1 MGFNDQFKYRDLFSQ
16 CPVCDKVYDEYWKIV
31 NHIRKTKDQPHQI
44 FLEKQE
50 AQFIDVYLSSP
61 RQKLHDNLA
70 IHKNIFAGTS
80 FAHTS
85 KILRNKYT
93 EEELENLR
101 KERISATLSGVAKT
115 PEHNKKVS
123 KAVEQAWKDGKF
135 DTEEIKQ
142 ARQRGYDQRRSYRGK
157 NNPMYGKP
165 SPRGA
170 GRGKGGIR
178 QDLGHYVRS
187 RWEANVCRICLYYQR
202 EYEYE
207 QDRFSVVIDGT
218 DYTYCPDLYFP
229 KKKLYYE
236 IKGHARSS
244 SEWHCTCK
252 TCIKNKKIMPAV
264 IEQYGIR
271 LILVGKYEYM
281 RMRRLFMHQIPNWEN
296 ER

>member
-1 MGFNDQFKYRDLFSQ
+1 MGFNDQFKYRDLFSR
-16 CPVCDKVYDEYWKIV
+16 CPVCNKVYDEYWKIV
-31 NHIRKTKDQPHQI
+31 NHIRKTKDQLHQT
-44 FLEKQE
+44 FLEEQE
-50 AQFIDVYLSSP
+50 SQFIDVYLSSP

-70 IHKNIFAGTS
+70 VHNNIFSGTS

-85 KILRNKYT
+85 KILRKKYT

-101 KERISATLSGVAKT
+101 RERISTTMSSVPKT

-123 KAVEQAWKDGKF
+123 KAIEQAWKDGKF
-135 DTEEIKQ
+135 DTPEVVA
-142 ARQRGYDQRRSYRGK
+142 ARARGYAKRPSISGK
-157 NNPMYGKP
+157 NNPMYGVP

-178 QDLGHYVRS
+178 EDIGHYVRS
-187 RWEANVCRICLYYQR
+187 RWEANVCRICNYCKR

-207 QDRFSVVIDGT
+207 KQRFAVTVNGT
-218 DYTYCPDLYFP
+218 EYTYCPDLYFP

-252 TCIKNKKIMPAV
+252 TCVKNKLIMPVV
-264 IEQYGIR
+264 IKQFGIH

-281 RMRRLFMHQIPNWEN
+281 RMKRLFKPRIPNWE
-296 ER
+296 EFR